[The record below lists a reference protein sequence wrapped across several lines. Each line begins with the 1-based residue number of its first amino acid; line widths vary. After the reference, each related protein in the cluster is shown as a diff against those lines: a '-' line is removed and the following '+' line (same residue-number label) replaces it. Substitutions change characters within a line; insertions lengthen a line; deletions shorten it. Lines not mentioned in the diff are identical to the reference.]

1 MAVTGKKLKK
11 EADSPESSAAT
22 IVATDAPKKTAV
34 KKTAVKKS
42 AEGAATPPAKAPRKK
57 KEEVIVSTPAEESS
71 LVASATPEPI
81 RTEPTAVAETAA
93 PADEAAN
100 SDSKIITMKSPVIV
114 KDLSVRIGLK
124 PFQVVHLLMEMNI
137 FATLNQT
144 IDEETAKKICES
156 KGFTFEL
163 ERRKEGGGV
172 HKVEQVIEVPQA
184 PVITEDTKLTPRPPI
199 ITFMGHVDHGKT
211 SLLDAIRTT
220 KVAAGEAGGITQHI
234 GAYSIVKDGH
244 TITFMDTPGHEAFT
258 AMRARGANLTDIA
271 VIVVAADDGLMPQTL
286 EAISHAKAAKVSVL
300 VAINKIDLP
309 GANMDR
315 IKTQLQERGLTPEEW
330 GGETITCE
338 VSATKKIGIDKLLEM
353 LLLQAEIL
361 ELKADPTQPARGS
374 VVESQVE
381 VGRGPNATI
390 IVQHGT
396 LNVGDAF
403 ICGQEW
409 GKVKALISDSGES
422 IKKAGPSTP
431 VKVMGF
437 SGSVVPGDEFLVMR
451 NERESRTLAEE
462 RQQSGRLDKLS
473 SSRPVTLE
481 GIFDSMADGQKKV
494 LNLILK
500 TDVQGSLEAIIE
512 SLKKLP
518 TDKVQVNFVMNSI
531 GPITVNDVLLAK
543 ASQAVIIGFSTKTDN
558 AAATAAK
565 REEVQ
570 IKLYSIIYELI
581 DQVREAMTGLLDP
594 ELRESTVGKASVKK
608 VFSLSKFPVAGC
620 VVDSGRIVRT
630 GRARVVRKGQ
640 PIYDGSVQTLKR
652 FQDDAAEV
660 RTGME
665 CGIRLGNFDEYLEG
679 DIIECYILE
688 KVAQQ
693 L

>member
-1 MAVTGKKLKK
+1 MDLTAKKTKK
-11 EADSPESSAAT
+11 ETDLLESPAT
-22 IVATDAPKKTAV
+22 AVATESPKKSAV
-34 KKTAVKKS
+34 KKTAAKKTTDP
-42 AEGAATPPAKAPRKK
+42 ATKTPRKK
-57 KEEVIVSTPAEESS
+57 KSDDAVDVSGKLTSEDKAPETVESTSTADSLAPAETS
-71 LVASATPEPI
+71 
-81 RTEPTAVAETAA
+81 PT
-93 PADEAAN
+93 
-100 SDSKIITMKSPVIV
+100 DSTDPKVITMKSPIIV
-114 KDLSVRIGLK
+114 KDLSVKIGLK

-144 IDEETAKKICES
+144 IDEDTAKKICES
-156 KGFTFEL
+156 KGFIFEL

-172 HKVEQVIEVPQA
+172 HKIEQVIEVPQA
-184 PVITEDTKLTPRPPI
+184 PVITEDTKLLARPPI

-234 GAYSIVKDGH
+234 GAYSITKNGH
-244 TITFMDTPGHEAFT
+244 VITFLDTPGHEAFT
-258 AMRARGANLTDIA
+258 AMRARGANVTDIA

-286 EAISHAKAAKVSVL
+286 EAIQHAKAANVSIL
-300 VAINKIDLP
+300 VAINKIDIP
-309 GANMDR
+309 GANLDR
-315 IKTQLQERGLTPEEW
+315 IKTQLQDKGLTPEEW

-338 VSATKKIGIDKLLEM
+338 VSATKRIGIDKLLEM
-353 LLLQAEIL
+353 LLLQAEVL

-390 IVQHGT
+390 IVQQGT
-396 LNVGDAF
+396 LSLGDAF

-409 GKVKALISDSGES
+409 GKVKALINDSGES
-422 IKKAGPSTP
+422 IKTAGPSSP

-451 NERESRTLAEE
+451 NEREARTLAEE
-462 RQQSGRLDKLS
+462 RQQSDRLDKLS

-481 GIFDSMADGQKKV
+481 GIFDSMADDQKKI

-518 TDKVQVNFVMNSI
+518 TDKVQVNFVMTSI

-630 GRARVVRKGQ
+630 GRARVMRKGQ

-652 FQDDAAEV
+652 FQDDASEV

-679 DIIECYILE
+679 DTIECYILE

>member
-1 MAVTGKKLKK
+1 MALTGKRTKKETDATESSKAATAVAGDVVKKAVTKKAAIKK
-11 EADSPESSAAT
+11 ADESVSAA
-22 IVATDAPKKTAV
+22 PKV
-34 KKTAVKKS
+34 
-42 AEGAATPPAKAPRKK
+42 PRKK
-57 KEEVIVSTPAEESS
+57 KLVIETSESE
-71 LVASATPEPI
+71 LTPEPTI
-81 RTEPTAVAETAA
+81 PQEPTAPSVVEDAPESSSDAAEV
-93 PADEAAN
+93 
-100 SDSKIITMKSPVIV
+100 SDSKIITMKSPIIV
-114 KDLSVRIGLK
+114 KDLAVKINLK

-144 IDEETAKKICES
+144 IDEDTAKKICES
-156 KGFTFEL
+156 KGFTFEQ
-163 ERRKEGGGV
+163 ERRKEGGGI
-172 HKVEQVIEVPQA
+172 HKVEEVIVVPPP
-184 PVITEDTKLTPRPPI
+184 PVVTEETLLTLRPPI

-234 GAYSIVKDGH
+234 GAYSILKNGH
-244 TITFMDTPGHEAFT
+244 TITFLDTPGHEAFT

-286 EAISHAKAAKVSVL
+286 EAIQHAKAANVSIV

-309 GANMDR
+309 GANLDR
-315 IKTQLQERGLTPEEW
+315 IKSQLQEKGLTPEDW
-330 GGETITCE
+330 GGDTIACE

-361 ELKADPTQPARGS
+361 ELKADPTQSARGS
-374 VVESQVE
+374 VVESQVD

-396 LNVGDAF
+396 LKVGDAF
-403 ICGQEW
+403 ICGQQW
-409 GKVKALISDSGES
+409 GKAKALINDSGES
-422 IKKAGPSTP
+422 IKSAGPSTP

-437 SGSVVPGDEFLVMR
+437 SGSVVPGDELLVMR
-451 NERESRTLAEE
+451 NEREARTLAEE
-462 RQQSGRLDKLS
+462 RQQSNRLDKLS
-473 SSRPVTLE
+473 STRAVTLE
-481 GIFDSMADGQKKV
+481 GIFSSMAEGQKKI

-500 TDVQGSLEAIIE
+500 TDVQGSLEAILE

-543 ASQAVIIGFSTKTDN
+543 ASQAVVIGFNTKTDN
-558 AAATAAK
+558 SAAISAK

-570 IKLYSIIYELI
+570 IKLYSVIYELI

-594 ELRESTVGKASVKK
+594 ELRESTVGRASVKK
-608 VFSLSKFPVAGC
+608 VFALTKYPVAGC
-620 VVDSGRIVRT
+620 MVDSGRIVRT
-630 GRARVVRKGQ
+630 GHARVLRKGQ
-640 PIYDGSVQTLKR
+640 PIYDGTVQTLKR
-652 FQDDAAEV
+652 FQDDASEV

-679 DIIECYILE
+679 DTIECYILE

>member
-1 MAVTGKKLKK
+1 MALTGKRTKKETDATESSKAATAVAGDVVKKAVTKKAAIKK
-11 EADSPESSAAT
+11 ADESVSAA
-22 IVATDAPKKTAV
+22 PKV
-34 KKTAVKKS
+34 
-42 AEGAATPPAKAPRKK
+42 PRKK
-57 KEEVIVSTPAEESS
+57 KLVIETSESE
-71 LVASATPEPI
+71 LTPEPTI
-81 RTEPTAVAETAA
+81 PQEPTTPPVVEDAPESSFDAAEV
-93 PADEAAN
+93 
-100 SDSKIITMKSPVIV
+100 SDSKIITMKSPIIV
-114 KDLSVRIGLK
+114 KDLAVKINLK

-144 IDEETAKKICES
+144 IDEDTAKKICES
-156 KGFTFEL
+156 KGFTFEQ
-163 ERRKEGGGV
+163 ERRKEGGGI
-172 HKVEQVIEVPQA
+172 HKVEEVIVVPPP
-184 PVITEDTKLTPRPPI
+184 PVVTEETLLTLRPPI

-234 GAYSIVKDGH
+234 GAYSILKNGH
-244 TITFMDTPGHEAFT
+244 TITFLDTPGHEAFT

-286 EAISHAKAAKVSVL
+286 EAIQHAKAANVSIV

-309 GANMDR
+309 GANLDR
-315 IKTQLQERGLTPEEW
+315 IKSQLQEKGLTPEDW
-330 GGETITCE
+330 GGDTIACE

-361 ELKADPTQPARGS
+361 ELKADPTQSARGS
-374 VVESQVE
+374 VVESQVD

-396 LNVGDAF
+396 LKVGDAF
-403 ICGQEW
+403 ICGQQW
-409 GKVKALISDSGES
+409 GKAKALINDSGES
-422 IKKAGPSTP
+422 IKSAGPSTP

-437 SGSVVPGDEFLVMR
+437 SGSVVPGDELLVMR
-451 NERESRTLAEE
+451 NEREARTLAEE
-462 RQQSGRLDKLS
+462 RQQSNRLDKLS
-473 SSRPVTLE
+473 STRAVTLE
-481 GIFDSMADGQKKV
+481 GIFSSMAEGQKKI

-500 TDVQGSLEAIIE
+500 TDVQGSLEAILE

-543 ASQAVIIGFSTKTDN
+543 ASQAVVIGFNTKTDN
-558 AAATAAK
+558 SAAISAK

-570 IKLYSIIYELI
+570 IKLYSVIYELI

-594 ELRESTVGKASVKK
+594 ELRESTVGRASVKK
-608 VFSLSKFPVAGC
+608 VFALTKYPVAGC
-620 VVDSGRIVRT
+620 MVDSGRIVRT
-630 GRARVVRKGQ
+630 GHARVLRKGQ
-640 PIYDGSVQTLKR
+640 PIYDGTVQTLKR
-652 FQDDAAEV
+652 FQDDASEV

-679 DIIECYILE
+679 DTIECYILE